1 MSYTGGATMLAKA
14 LSFAAGVLYNEQNM
28 KEAKKRHKLMPTPR
42 HDRLQVSVADCE
54 YSPFCRFFV

>member
-1 MSYTGGATMLAKA
+1 MLAKA